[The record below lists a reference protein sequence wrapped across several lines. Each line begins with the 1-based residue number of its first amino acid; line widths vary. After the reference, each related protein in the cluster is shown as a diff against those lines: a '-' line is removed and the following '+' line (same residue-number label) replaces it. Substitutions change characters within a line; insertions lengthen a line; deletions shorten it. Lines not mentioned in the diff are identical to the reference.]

1 MDCSDAYVRPPSELA
16 KALGQLSL
24 ALDRARDLKTEL
36 DAFESEVRNF
46 QFLRIQIGEVPE
58 KGLSPSVELADPAL

>member
-1 MDCSDAYVRPPSELA
+1 MRPVVRPPSELA
-16 KALGQLSL
+16 KAMGQLSL

-46 QFLRIQIGEVPE
+46 QFLRIQTEEVPE
-58 KGLSPSVELADPAL
+58 KSLSLSAEPTDRAPCV

>member
-1 MDCSDAYVRPPSELA
+1 MRPIVRHPSELA

-36 DAFESEVRNF
+36 DAFESEVRSF
-46 QFLRIQIGEVPE
+46 QFLRIQTREVPE
-58 KGLSPSVELADPAL
+58 KGLSPSAEPADHLAP